1 MSGNSV
7 KVVILGD
14 SSVGKTS
21 LIQRYI
27 SGRTDIQNSTL
38 GAVFVKLEHH
48 FKNKEEMSNGFY
60 NVPIAVNEPVK
71 GYSPGSPERTE
82 LLAEYKRMYNTTVDI
97 PMYIGDKKV
106 FTNDKRNLSP
116 PHEHAHVIGTSNY
129 GGEKE
134 VRDAID
140 ASMAARE
147 KWANMSWENRA
158 SIFLKAA
165 DLLAGPFRAKL
176 NAATMLAQSKNVM
189 QAEIDAACELID
201 FWKFNAHYAREFHD
215 QLQPLV
221 SPEGTLNT
229 TEIRPLEGFIL
240 AITPFN
246 FTSIAAN
253 LPSAPAL
260 VGCTAIWKP
269 SRNSYYSNY
278 LLMQLMMEAGLP
290 DGVIN
295 FLPGS
300 GSEITETA
308 LANPDFAGIHFTGST
323 SVFQGI
329 WQRIAK
335 ALPSL
340 KGYPRIVG
348 ETGGKDFVV
357 AHPDCDQK
365 GLTVALLRG
374 AFEYQGQ
381 KCSAASRAYIPT
393 SVWNGIEEKI
403 ILETNKIKMGDC
415 NDFTNFMTSVIDER
429 AFNKITGYI
438 ERAKN
443 DSKCNIIVGGGSDN
457 SKGWFIEPTI
467 IVTTNPK
474 SETMVE
480 EIFGPVLTV
489 YVYQDDYF
497 EDILDMCDKASPY
510 ALTGSIFSSNEENI
524 QKAYNKLRFTAGNF
538 YINDKPTGAV
548 VAQQPFGG
556 ARASGTNDKAGGPL
570 NLLRWISPR
579 SVKRNNLKIHDWTYP
594 FMDES

>member
-1 MSGNSV
+1 MSSQPINEPILNYEAGSKHKSDLKKEINKQLNEVLEIPCIVNGKEIYTNNTVTQVVPHNHRHILANVHLAGKKEIEVACESAV
-7 KVVILGD
+7 KA
-14 SSVGKTS
+14 
-21 LIQRYI
+21 Q
-27 SGRTDIQNSTL
+27 TDWITL
-38 GAVFVKLEHH
+38 GME
-48 FKNKEEMSNGFY
+48 
-60 NVPIAVNEPVK
+60 
-71 GYSPGSPERTE
+71 
-82 LLAEYKRMYNTTVDI
+82 KRAQI
-97 PMYIGDKKV
+97 
-106 FTNDKRNLSP
+106 F
-116 PHEHAHVIGTSNY
+116 
-129 GGEKE
+129 EKC
-134 VRDAID
+134 
-140 ASMAARE
+140 
-147 KWANMSWENRA
+147 
-158 SIFLKAA
+158 A
-165 DLLAGPFRAKL
+165 DLLANEWRMKI
-176 NAATMLAQSKNVM
+176 NAATMLNQSKTAF
-189 QAEIDAACELID
+189 QAEVDAACELID
-201 FWKFNAHYAREFHD
+201 FWRFNAHYAREFHD

-290 DGVIN
+290 NGVIN

-300 GSEITETA
+300 GAEITETA

-323 SVFQGI
+323 NVFQGI
-329 WQRIAK
+329 WQRVAQ

-357 AHPDCDQK
+357 AHPDCDQR

-381 KCSAASRAYIPT
+381 KCSAASRAYIPN
-393 SVWNGIEEKI
+393 SVWNGIEENLI
-403 ILETNKIKMGDC
+403 SEINKIKIGDC
-415 NDFTNFMTSVIDER
+415 NDFTNFMTAVIDEK
-429 AFNKITGYI
+429 AFTKITGYI

-443 DSKCNIIVGGGSDN
+443 DPECSIVVGGGSDN

-467 IVTTNPK
+467 ILTKNPD

-489 YVYQDDYF
+489 YIY
-497 EDILDMCDKASPY
+497 EDKDFDNILDICDKASPY

-524 QKAYNKLRFTAGNF
+524 QKAYDRLRFTAGNF

-579 SVKRNNLKIHDWTYP
+579 SVKRNNLKIHDWEYP
-594 FMDES
+594 FMDEN

>member
-1 MSGNSV
+1 MSSHP
-7 KVVILGD
+7 
-14 SSVGKTS
+14 T
-21 LIQRYI
+21 
-27 SGRTDIQNSTL
+27 
-38 GAVFVKLEHH
+38 
-48 FKNKEEMSNGFY
+48 
-60 NVPIAVNEPVK
+60 NEPVLN
-71 GYSPGSPERTE
+71 YEPGSKHKSDLKNEIDKQLKEILEIPCIVNGREVYTNNTVVQVVPHNHKHILANVHLAGKKEIKEACESAVNAQTDWIALGMEKRAQIFEKCAE
-82 LLAEYKRMYNTTVDI
+82 LLANEWRMKI
-97 PMYIGDKKV
+97 
-106 FTNDKRNLSP
+106 
-116 PHEHAHVIGTSNY
+116 
-129 GGEKE
+129 
-134 VRDAID
+134 
-140 ASMAARE
+140 
-147 KWANMSWENRA
+147 
-158 SIFLKAA
+158 
-165 DLLAGPFRAKL
+165 
-176 NAATMLAQSKNVM
+176 NAATMLNQSKTAF
-189 QAEIDAACELID
+189 QAEVDAACELID
-201 FWKFNAHYAREFHD
+201 FWRFNAHYAREFHD

-290 DGVIN
+290 NGVIN

-300 GSEITETA
+300 GAEITETA

-323 SVFQGI
+323 NVFQGI
-329 WQRIAK
+329 WQRVAQ

-357 AHPDCDQK
+357 AHPDCDQR
-365 GLTVALLRG
+365 GLTIALLRG

-381 KCSAASRAYIPT
+381 KCSAASRAYIPN
-393 SVWNGIEEKI
+393 SVWDGIENDLISEI
-403 ILETNKIKMGDC
+403 NKIKIGDC
-415 NDFTNFMTSVIDER
+415 NDFTNFMTAVIDEK

-443 DSKCNIIVGGGSDN
+443 DTECSIVVGGGSDN

-467 IVTTNPK
+467 ILAKNPD

-489 YVYQDDYF
+489 YIYQD
-497 EDILDMCDKASPY
+497 EDFDKILDICDKASPY

-524 QKAYNKLRFTAGNF
+524 QKAYDRLRFTAGNF

-579 SVKRNNLKIHDWTYP
+579 SVKRNNLKIHEWEYP